1 MGWREAVEAA
11 VEIALLANNQPPPRY
26 ADPPYLIVDALADMP
41 APDRIAL
48 ARELLHGTGHTV
60 VEPATLCDRWR
71 DYRAR
76 GPMARVRAVER
87 EEG

>member
-1 MGWREAVEAA
+1 MGWREV
-11 VEIALLANNQPPPRY
+11 VI
-26 ADPPYLIVDALADMP
+26 DIVDESATP
-41 APDRIAL
+41 ADRIAL